1 MSGGDI
7 LNDLDEADF
16 SMKMRGYDQFEVD
29 EMLDRASREITDLRG
44 EAKAASDRA
53 DLAEARLEAEL
64 AAALEARSEAEAG
77 LVEAEAEARAVL
89 AGAATE
95 AAGLRD
101 AVGAELREA
110 VDEGR
115 RTLLAEIA
123 DLERARDAVRDD
135 IGITEQHVAAH
146 RARLQK
152 ALDDL
157 GNVVGAMAT
166 RPDTTPSRAKGAA
179 SPADSEAP
187 APTVVADTGE
197 SKASPAEA
205 DPGVG
210 QATIAAVPDLV
221 SDSGMEPLR
230 MPDEGGPSDDPV
242 RWAGAVGGDHGAMEA
257 FFGDGD
263 MPSGR

>member
-1 MSGGDI
+1 MD
-7 LNDLDEADF
+7 
-16 SMKMRGYDQFEVD
+16 
-29 EMLDRASREITDLRG
+29 
-44 EAKAASDRA
+44 AAW
-53 DLAEARLEAEL
+53 
-64 AAALEARSEAEAG
+64 AAALVARSEAEAG
-77 LVEAEAEARAVL
+77 LVAAEAEARDVL

-146 RARLQK
+146 RDRLQK

-157 GNVVGAMAT
+157 GIVVGAMAT
-166 RPDTTPSRAKGAA
+166 RPDTTPARATGAA

-187 APTVVADTGE
+187 VPTVVVDAGE
-197 SKASPAEA
+197 SEASPAEA

-221 SDSGMEPLR
+221 SDSGMEPLC
-230 MPDEGGPSDDPV
+230 MPDKGGPSDDPV
-242 RWAGAVGGDHGAMEA
+242 RWTGAVGGDHGAMEA